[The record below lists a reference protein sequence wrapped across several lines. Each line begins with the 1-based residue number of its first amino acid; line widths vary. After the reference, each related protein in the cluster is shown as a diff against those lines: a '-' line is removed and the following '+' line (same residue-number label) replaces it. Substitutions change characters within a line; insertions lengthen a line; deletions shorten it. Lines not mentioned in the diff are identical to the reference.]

1 MIIERRPIHVHL
13 SKDVHVEFRRMC
25 INEKITMQE
34 IIEHFVNGLVDD
46 RPEMTM
52 HFKEFIYLKKNKK
65 INKISRIETDDLFNK
80 ILQDDYK

>member
-1 MIIERRPIHVHL
+1 
-13 SKDVHVEFRRMC
+13 
-25 INEKITMQE
+25 MQE